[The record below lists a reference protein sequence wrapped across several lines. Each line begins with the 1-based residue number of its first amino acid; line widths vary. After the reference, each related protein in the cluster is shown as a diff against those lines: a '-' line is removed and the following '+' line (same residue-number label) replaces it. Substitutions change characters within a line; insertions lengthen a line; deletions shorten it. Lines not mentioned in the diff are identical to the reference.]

1 MSIKYLYLI
10 AFTVFLSFSANAQ
23 VKAKDSTQI
32 YEKIKT
38 YSRERKF
45 TKAIHKLIFK
55 TPNRKTPKKA
65 DKKSIDKEYLSLHG
79 HPIRSIT
86 IETLDP
92 FGYSATDSTKTP
104 DKWIDEFGNKAH
116 IKSKNFAIRNIL
128 LFKEKTD
135 LDTLLLNESER
146 LIRSQSFI
154 RSVKID
160 AKKASQTSDSVDVKI
175 RVLDSW
181 SFIVKGSIST
191 SKTRVILNERNF
203 LGFGHEFN
211 NAIEKRYG
219 NNNTGYRFN
228 YVVPNIKNS
237 FVRSEIYYNLDT
249 EGFYQKKL
257 NIERTFYSPLTKWAG
272 GIYIDEQFRKD
283 SLPDF
288 QNELSYENFK
298 YRTNDFWAGHA
309 FNIFKGKSIEERTTN
324 LITSVRYLN
333 VAYKESP
340 SKAYDSINYF
350 SNENFYLGSVAIA
363 SRQYVQDRFIFRD
376 GIIEDVP
383 IGLVTSITSGYQ
395 RKNEENRYYL
405 GTNFTIA
412 EYFKWGYLSGTVG
425 AETFLNHSRAE
436 QTTINFGASYFTNL
450 IPLGSKWKMRQFIR
464 PQIIL
469 GFDRLNSIADRVS
482 LNENVEPFG
491 FDRNYYLR
499 DTYTAGIP
507 GFNANIYGT
516 KKVLLAMQTQ
526 FYSPWNLLGFRLNP
540 YLNFTAGTIGGQQTS
555 LSDSKLH
562 SSFGVGFI
570 IRNDYLVF
578 SSFQLSLSYYPEIPG
593 QGSNIFKTNSFETD
607 DFGFQPINIGKPG
620 TLLYP

>member
-1 MSIKYLYLI
+1 MRIKYLYLI
-10 AFTVFLSFSANAQ
+10 AFMSLLTFSAKAQ

-32 YEKIKT
+32 YEKIQT
-38 YSRERKF
+38 YSKERKF

-55 TPNRKTPKKA
+55 SPNRTKPKKA
-65 DKKSIDKEYLSLHG
+65 NDDIKRAYLSFHG
-79 HPIRSIT
+79 NPIRSIT

-154 RSVKID
+154 RSVNIE
-160 AKKASQTSDSVDVKI
+160 ATKANQTSDSVDVKI

-181 SFIVKGSIST
+181 SFIVKGAIST
-191 SKTRVILNERNF
+191 SKTKVILNERNF

-211 NAIEKRYG
+211 NAIEKRYD
-219 NNNTGYRFN
+219 NDNTGYRFN
-228 YVVPNIKNS
+228 YVVPNINNS
-237 FVRSEIYYNLDT
+237 FVRSEIYYNIDV

-272 GIYIDEQFRKD
+272 GIYLDEQFRKD
-283 SLPDF
+283 SLPNY
-288 QNELSYENFK
+288 QNERSYEQFK

-340 SKAYDSINYF
+340 TTEYDSINYF

-363 SRQYVQDRFIFRD
+363 SRQFIQDRYLFRD
-376 GIIEDVP
+376 GLIEDVP
-383 IGLVTSITSGYQ
+383 IGLVASITSGYQ

-405 GTNFTIA
+405 GTNFTIS
-412 EYFKWGYLSGTVG
+412 EYFKWGYLSGSIG
-425 AETFLNHSRAE
+425 AESFFNNSKSE
-436 QTTINFGASYFTNL
+436 QSTINIGATYFTNL
-450 IPLGSKWKMRQFIR
+450 IPLGSKWKMRQFIK

-469 GFDRLNSIADRVS
+469 GFDRLNSLADRVS
-482 LNENVEPFG
+482 LNENVEPLG

-499 DTYTAGIP
+499 NTYSAGIP
-507 GFNANIYGT
+507 GFNADMYGT

-540 YLNFTAGTIGGQQTS
+540 YLNFTAGTIGGNQNS
-555 LSDSKLH
+555 LSSSKIY

-593 QGSNIFKTNSFETD
+593 QGNNIFKTNSFETD
-607 DFGFQPINIGKPG
+607 DFGFQALNFGKPS